1 MSKLRVLVVDDSLTI
16 RRRLCEILT
25 ADPELEVIGEA
36 EDGKRAIELCEQLR
50 PDVMTLD
57 MVMPVMSGLTATE
70 YIMAYTPTPI
80 LIVSASMNRGDL
92 FKTYDALAAG
102 AIDVLEKPTADNV
115 DTSWERRFV
124 AAVKLIAKI
133 KVITH
138 IRARLGGAER
148 PVATVPGRGATSPTP
163 KRHNQPQSRHYD
175 VVAIGA
181 STGGPAAIVK
191 VLKALPPKLR
201 VPVFFVLHID
211 EPFAAAFAEWLE
223 HQTPHPVAYAR
234 DRESIDSLRGQVIM
248 APPGRHLSI
257 GGGRLHLNTDP
268 PRHSCRPSVDVLF
281 ESLALDCG
289 AEVLACLLTG
299 MGRDGAAGLLAIRR
313 AGGFTIA
320 QDENS
325 SVVYGMPREAVLL
338 DAAQAVLPLDEI
350 GPQIV
355 RLLGDGERHQETCV
369 KPPSGR

>member
-1 MSKLRVLVVDDSLTI
+1 MKKLRVLVADDSLTV
-16 RRRLCEILT
+16 RRRFCEILA
-25 ADPELEVIGEA
+25 ADPDLEVIGEA
-36 EDGKRAIELCEQLR
+36 EDGKRAIELCGQLR

-80 LIVSASMNRGDL
+80 LIVSASMNRGEL

-102 AIDVLEKPTADNV
+102 AIDVLEKPTADCV
-115 DTSWERRFV
+115 DTNWERRFV
-124 AAVKLIAKI
+124 ATVKLIAKI

-138 IRARLGGAER
+138 VRARLSGTER
-148 PVATVPGRGATSPTP
+148 AVAAVPGQSALSPTP
-163 KRHNQPQSRHYD
+163 RRHQPQRQQSR

-181 STGGPAAIVK
+181 STGGPGAIVK
-191 VLKALPPKLR
+191 VLKALPSGLR
-201 VPVFFVLHID
+201 VPVIFVLHID
-211 EPFAAAFAEWLE
+211 EPFAASFAEWLD
-223 HQTPHPVAYAR
+223 HQTPHRVAYAH
-234 DRESIDSLRGQVIM
+234 DREPLDSLRGQVIM

-257 GGGRLHLNTDP
+257 SGGRLSLNTDP

-281 ESLALDCG
+281 ESLAADRG
-289 AEVLACLLTG
+289 AEALACLLTG

-313 AGGFTIA
+313 AGGITLA
-320 QDENS
+320 QDEAT

-338 DAAQAVLPLDEI
+338 DAAQMVLPLDQI

-355 RLLGDGERHQETCV
+355 QLLGDSLRA
-369 KPPSGR
+369 

>member
-1 MSKLRVLVVDDSLTI
+1 MKKWRVLVVEDSLTI
-16 RRRLCEILT
+16 RRRLCEILS

-50 PDVMTLD
+50 PDVITLD

-80 LIVSASMNRGDL
+80 LIVSASMNRGKL

-102 AIDVLEKPTADNV
+102 AIDVLEKPTADDV
-115 DTSWERRFV
+115 DTGWERRFV

-138 IRARLGGAER
+138 VRARLSGAEWA
-148 PVATVPGRGATSPTP
+148 VATVPGQSAVSQTP
-163 KRHNQPQSRHYD
+163 RRHDQSQSRHYG

-191 VLKALPPKLR
+191 VLKALPPGLR
-201 VPVFFVLHID
+201 VPVLFVLHID
-211 EPFAAAFAEWLE
+211 EPFAAAFAEWLDN
-223 HQTPHPVAYAR
+223 QTPHRVAYAR
-234 DRESIDSLRGQVIM
+234 DRESIESLRGRVIM

-257 GGGRLHLNTDP
+257 AGGRLHLNTDP

-281 ESLALDCG
+281 ESLAVDCG

-320 QDENS
+320 QDES
-325 SVVYGMPREAVLL
+325 TSVIYGMPREAVLL
-338 DAAQAVLPLDEI
+338 DAAQMVLPLDNI

-355 RLLGDGERHQETCV
+355 QLLGDSERRTA
-369 KPPSGR
+369 